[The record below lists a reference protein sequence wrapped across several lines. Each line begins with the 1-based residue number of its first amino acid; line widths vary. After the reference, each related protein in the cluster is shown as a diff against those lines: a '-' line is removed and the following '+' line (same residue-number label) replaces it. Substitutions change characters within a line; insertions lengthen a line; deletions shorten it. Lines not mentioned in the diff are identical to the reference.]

1 MAKTQVELNKLY
13 RDRMTPEQRAAF
25 NNHKRY
31 SDTKSFI
38 RLHATG
44 EQLREVKQIIDD
56 RLKPWSTIN
65 TKREPHH

>member
-1 MAKTQVELNKLY
+1 MARSQVELNKEY

-25 NNHKRY
+25 YNRKRY
-31 SDTKSFI
+31 SMAKSYI
-38 RLHATG
+38 RLHATN

-65 TKREPHH
+65 TKREKG

>member
-1 MAKTQVELNKLY
+1 MAKTQVELNKKY

-25 NNHKRY
+25 YNRKAFSNA
-31 SDTKSFI
+31 KSFM
-38 RLHATG
+38 RLHANS

-65 TKREPHH
+65 TKREQHR